1 MFEMLTGFPPFY
13 SQDRKELFER
23 IKYGSV
29 RYPAN
34 MSNTVKNL
42 LDGIFIKDPA
52 MRFDFG
58 NKIKKNKLRTII
70 FFQE

>member
-29 RYPAN
+29 RYPIS
-34 MSNTVKNL
+34 MSSTVKDL
-42 LDGIFIKDPA
+42 LDGIFIKDPQK
-52 MRFDFG
+52 RFGFG
-58 NKIKKNKLRTII
+58 NIIKKNK
-70 FFQE
+70 